1 MPETCE
7 PAELLENAKCLDAC
21 IPKGMQMSVLILL
34 FGELIDMPSDAQT
47 LLDDAKCLDQ
57 CIPDGAKMS
66 VLISLA
72 CQLVTQGGSGGVGAQ
87 QVYSFAGNPNG
98 NVLVNTTK
106 PCICMDTLNAIQW
119 FKNDGIISS
128 TGWGGI

>member
-7 PAELLENAKCLDAC
+7 PAELIENARCLDAC
-21 IPKGMQMSVLILL
+21 IPKGLQMAVLILL
-34 FGELIDMPSDAQT
+34 FGELVTMPSDADT
-47 LLDDAKCLDQ
+47 LLEDAKCLDN

-72 CQLVTQGGSGGVGAQ
+72 CQLVQQGGGGGGTGAQ

-98 NVLVNTTK
+98 NVTVTTAL
-106 PCICMDTLNAIQW
+106 PCVCIDTTTGQLYQ
-119 FKNDGIISS
+119 KTDGLLTN
-128 TGWGGI
+128 TGWV